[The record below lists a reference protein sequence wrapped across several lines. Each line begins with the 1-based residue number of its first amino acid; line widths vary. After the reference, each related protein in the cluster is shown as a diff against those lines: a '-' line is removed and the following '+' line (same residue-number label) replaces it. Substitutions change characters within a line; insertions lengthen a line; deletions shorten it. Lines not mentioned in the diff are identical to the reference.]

1 MTTERPG
8 EQPGNEPAIDEAWRR
23 VSNESPPAHLDAAIL
38 VAARAEAARGTPR
51 RPDEPA
57 GRRRWTR
64 WQPLAAA
71 AGVGGLAFVLVQM
84 IPRDDVTRP
93 PTANETMEAA
103 RERAPQV
110 ATDTPSTPSAPL
122 GTETRASAP
131 STEAPAPPSAASA
144 PEPPPAQAKTVA
156 DRAAASTTQSDR
168 ETALADT
175 ASGLS
180 AETGDASSGV
190 PGRASS
196 ASRAALSPDAWAQRI
211 DALRATG
218 DEAAAVAELQ
228 AFRAAWPGAE
238 DRWPDPLRAWAATIP
253 APAQR

>member
-1 MTTERPG
+1 
-8 EQPGNEPAIDEAWRR
+8 
-23 VSNESPPAHLDAAIL
+23 VSNESPPTHLDAAIL
-38 VAARAEAARGTPR
+38 VAARAEAARGAPC
-51 RPDEPA
+51 RPDERA
-57 GRRRWTR
+57 GRRWWTR

-93 PTANETMEAA
+93 PTANETTEAA

-122 GTETRASAP
+122 RTETRASAP
-131 STEAPAPPSAASA
+131 STEAPAPP
-144 PEPPPAQAKTVA
+144 
-156 DRAAASTTQSDR
+156 DRA
-168 ETALADT
+168 
-175 ASGLS
+175 
-180 AETGDASSGV
+180 
-190 PGRASS
+190 PP

-211 DALRATG
+211 DALRAAG

-228 AFRAAWPGAE
+228 AFRAAWPGADE
-238 DRWPDPLRAWAATIP
+238 RWPDPLRAWAATIP